1 MIPVF
6 PCISVDETL
15 DFYQVLG
22 FEVTHKQSSPYVYLA
37 VRRGGVELN
46 FFDDKDLDP
55 KKASSTCLVI
65 VAEVEPYHRAFADAM
80 RGKYGRIP
88 IAGIPRITRFRKG
101 QSRFTVVDPSGN
113 SIIFIRRDEP
123 EIEYGGSKKLSGL
136 ARAIENAAILRD
148 RKEDDKAAAKVLDVA
163 LARYAAAPA
172 IDRARALAARA
183 ELARAT
189 GETER
194 AQTLRAEIQQIPLT
208 EEDRRLFRHELEA
221 ADEPE

>member
-1 MIPVF
+1 
-6 PCISVDETL
+6 
-15 DFYQVLG
+15 
-22 FEVTHKQSSPYVYLA
+22 
-37 VRRGGVELN
+37 
-46 FFDDKDLDP
+46 
-55 KKASSTCLVI
+55 LVI
-65 VAEVEPYHRAFADAM
+65 VGEVEPYHRAFADAM

-183 ELARAT
+183 ELARAM